1 MMSRLAHRARALR
14 TLACLVAGW
23 LTAQPCAHGK
33 PAISFTDISAASG
46 INMPHVSTPEK
57 RYIVESMSGGAA
69 LLDCDGDGYLDVAT
83 VNGSS
88 VERFKAGGDPFV
100 ALYRQ
105 TLDARNAVA
114 MPKFENVTAAS
125 GLTRKGWGMGVTAVD
140 YDNDGLVDLFVTGF
154 GGNALY
160 RGIAPCKF
168 QDVTERAGVR
178 GGGFST
184 GAAWADYD
192 RDGWLDLFV
201 ARYVAID
208 LNNLPEFGSSPT
220 CSYRGIR
227 VQCGP
232 RGLTGETDL
241 LYHNR
246 GNGTFE
252 EVALKAGVRDDKKY
266 FGLGATWGD
275 YDNDGWPDLFVA
287 NDSTPN
293 YLYHNNRAGTFAE
306 VGFEQGVSY
315 SESGG
320 EQGSMGVT
328 WGDFDLDGKL
338 DLFIT
343 NFENEPNALY
353 RNLGREGF
361 VDVTLA
367 ARIGL
372 PSRPYVGWGTA
383 FVDFDND
390 GWPDLLV
397 ANGHVYPQLELAQ
410 GQNNSGYRQHF
421 LLFRNLGDGTFAEMS
436 KDAGLRDL
444 PLASRRGAA
453 FGDLNND
460 GLVDA
465 VVVNVGERPTVLLNT
480 SDTQNQSV
488 TLKLVQTRANR
499 EAVGARVTLRTA
511 RHTYVQEVQAG
522 ASYLSQN
529 DLRLHFGLGQ
539 GEKIE
544 SAEVRWS
551 SGETEAI
558 KGMTPDHILTITQGK
573 GVTAALA
580 YPLRSSAACSAP
592 FAVKK
597 LLAAKGAKRAAK
609 ERRGGETLQTAS
621 DHSESGLQ

>member
-1 MMSRLAHRARALR
+1 MSRLDRRARLCV
-14 TLACLVAGW
+14 LACLLVGW
-23 LTAQPCAHGK
+23 LVAHPVATSGK
-33 PAISFTDISAASG
+33 PPAISFTDVSAASG
-46 INMPHVSTPEK
+46 INVPHVSTPEK
-57 RYIVESMSGGAA
+57 RYIIESMSGGAA
-69 LLDCDGDGYLDVAT
+69 VLDCDGDGYLDVAT

-100 ALYRQ
+100 TLYRQ
-105 TLDARNAVA
+105 MPDARNSVA
-114 MPKFENVTAAS
+114 APKFENVTLAA

-154 GGNALY
+154 NGNALY
-160 RGIAPCKF
+160 HGTGACKF
-168 QDVTERAGVR
+168 QDVTEKAGVR

-192 RDGWLDLFV
+192 RDGQLDLFV
-201 ARYVAID
+201 ARYVTID
-208 LNNLPEFGSSPT
+208 LNNLPEFGSSLT

-232 RGLTGETDL
+232 RGLVGESDL

-252 EVALKAGVRDDKKY
+252 EVAQRAGVRDDKKY
-266 FGLGATWGD
+266 YGLGTTWGD
-275 YDNDGWPDLFVA
+275 YDNDGWPDLFVG
-287 NDSTPN
+287 NDATPN
-293 YLYHNNRAGTFAE
+293 YLYHNNRNGTFSE
-306 VGFEQGVSY
+306 VGIDVGVGY
-315 SESGG
+315 SEAGR

-328 WGDFDLDGKL
+328 WGDFDLDGRL
-338 DLFIT
+338 DLFIS

-353 RNLGREGF
+353 RNLGRAGF
-361 VDVTLA
+361 VDITLA
-367 ARIGL
+367 AKIGQ

-410 GQNNSGYRQHF
+410 GQNKSGYRQPF
-421 LLFRNLGDGTFAEMS
+421 LLFRNLGDGAFEEVA
-436 KDAGLRDL
+436 KDAGLHEL

-460 GLVDA
+460 GLVDV

-480 SDTQNQSV
+480 SDSQNQSV

-499 EAVGARVTLRTA
+499 EAIGARATLRTDS
-511 RHTYVQEVQAG
+511 HTYLQEVQAG

-529 DLRLHFGLGQ
+529 DLRLHFGLGPH
-539 GEKIE
+539 EKIE
-544 SAEVRWS
+544 GVEVRWS
-551 SGETEAI
+551 SGELETVA
-558 KGMTPDHILTITQGK
+558 GVTANHILTITQGK
-573 GVTAALA
+573 GVTAALD
-580 YPLRSSAACSAP
+580 YQTR
-592 FAVKK
+592 
-597 LLAAKGAKRAAK
+597 RK
-609 ERRGGETLQTAS
+609 E
-621 DHSESGLQ
+621 